1 MALPAKDVHY
11 TFADC
16 MVWDESEW
24 TEIIDGRAVMMAPP
38 SRVHQAISG
47 ELFRQ
52 LANYLEGKKCRV
64 YHAPFAVRLFE
75 QDGDTP
81 EDVDTMVEPDISV
94 VCDLDKLDKY
104 GCKGAPSMVAE
115 IISPST
121 RRHDRLVKLNLYQR
135 AGIREYWIVDPDTRS
150 VQVFLPDES
159 GALRIYEDYGRED
172 IAKVNVLDGCFI
184 DLAKVFQECPT

>member
-1 MALPAKDVHY
+1 
-11 TFADC
+11 
-16 MVWDESEW
+16 
-24 TEIIDGRAVMMAPP
+24 
-38 SRVHQAISG
+38 
-47 ELFRQ
+47 
-52 LANYLEGKKCRV
+52 
-64 YHAPFAVRLFE
+64 
-75 QDGDTP
+75 
-81 EDVDTMVEPDISV
+81 
-94 VCDLDKLDKY
+94 
-104 GCKGAPSMVAE
+104 MVAE

-184 DLAKVFQECPT
+184 DLARVFQECPT